1 MTEEGSLPER
11 RLRALRLAVVA
22 EVADVNR
29 LLSHVL
35 RGGVLTSAVLVLH
48 ALAWAA
54 ISGAALPSAPVPLGD
69 LGREIAD
76 LTPAGLLTLG
86 ILVLILTPV
95 ARVALSVA
103 YFAREKDPT
112 YVLITVVVLANLLLG
127 LTLGLA

>member
-35 RGGVLTSAVLVLH
+35 RGGVLTSAVLVLL

-54 ISGAALPSAPVPLGD
+54 SSGAALPSAPVPLGD